1 MSYKYVSHI
10 TAITILLLILFVTN
24 KVSKD
29 VFLLLYAPLCIA
41 MLIFGI
47 LEFKNT
53 LKDKENIDS
62 ENKRQLNNRMKT
74 K

>member
-1 MSYKYVSHI
+1 MSYKYVSYI

-41 MLIFGI
+41 MLIF
-47 LEFKNT
+47 
-53 LKDKENIDS
+53 
-62 ENKRQLNNRMKT
+62 
-74 K
+74 